1 MGQILLMRPCLWFF
15 LPKLSLNTWKD
26 PCTSPRIISLFQV
39 KYLASVIST
48 WKLNFPF
55 AMYINVLTWSGDWDV
70 DAFEEKAS
78 VILSMAPALC
88 HVLCMPRFRSGIKT
102 GVG

>member
-1 MGQILLMRPCLWFF
+1 MG
-15 LPKLSLNTWKD
+15 
-26 PCTSPRIISLFQV
+26 
-39 KYLASVIST
+39 
-48 WKLNFPF
+48 
-55 AMYINVLTWSGDWDV
+55 INVLTWSGDWDV

-102 GVG
+102 GVGWGGVGWVTGCAPACVPRVLLQLR